1 MAFNWSA
8 GLTAGPCPSCTGTLG
23 MTPLAMDTRAS
34 ESTLPP
40 SVQVHSQKVPSAFG
54 PATRVTRL
62 TWLPR
67 GVKLLFELLA
77 VDLMCARIQ
86 ERLLQVSGKGLAM
99 LQILGAAS
107 TSWKQR
113 HKG

>member
-1 MAFNWSA
+1 MHRYVGHDAPGDGHQGICKLLAAIS
-8 GLTAGPCPSCTGTLG
+8 GLKYI
-23 MTPLAMDTRAS
+23 AS
-34 ESTLPP
+34 I
-40 SVQVHSQKVPSAFG
+40 VPSAFG

-99 LQILGAAS
+99 LQLLGVAS

-113 HKG
+113 QKG